1 MTEQELIKSMIAD
14 FQEDYYTY
22 EKMYNYYIGKHDII
36 ADFQNLQGKCNSK
49 VVNNFIK
56 KFINEEINYTLGN
69 ALSLVSKSSNPEI
82 IKAIDSNLYH
92 WRINHNS
99 EVMKQLEI
107 FGKVYLLNYIDN
119 KGRFC
124 ERILT
129 PKNAIAYA
137 DDNGNVKRFIH
148 FYKKPYDSSQWY
160 DIYRPNGSIEIYK
173 DDILIKK
180 NKHHFTGIPVSICK
194 MDDIHDTIYFKIKSL
209 QDAYNLILSTQVCTI
224 ADYRNAYLVASGMD
238 ITEDDKADLKR
249 EDLINLPQGANL
261 NWLIKEIDASGV
273 ENTLNELKYD
283 MYVACNHIDGNENL
297 PSNTSGVALR
307 SRLVFLE
314 QIAKSI
320 YQLVEDAIYDRFERF
335 FEYLEL
341 RSNVKYDVK
350 DIKINFTPNIPQDTM
365 QSVQIVTQL
374 GDKISNETALSLLPF
389 IENPQDELAK
399 IKAEQESAS
408 NVDVSRLTQILSNVS
423 GNHE

>member
-1 MTEQELIKSMIAD
+1 MTDKELTQAMISDYKSSYHI
-14 FQEDYYTY
+14 Y
-22 EKMYNYYIGKHDII
+22 EKMYNYYIGKHDIV
-36 ADFQNLQGKCNSK
+36 ADFQNLQGKCNSR
-49 VVNNFIK
+49 VVNNFVK

-69 ALSLVSKSSNPEI
+69 ALSLVSKSSSTDI
-82 IKAIDSNLYH
+82 ISAIDSSLYH
-92 WRINHNS
+92 WKINHNS

-107 FGKVYLLNYIDN
+107 FGKVYLLNYIDV

-129 PKNAIAYA
+129 PKNAIAYT
-137 DDNGNVKRFIH
+137 DDDGNVKRFIH
-148 FYKKPYDSSQWY
+148 FYKKPYDNSQWY
-160 DIYRPNGSIEIYK
+160 DIYCPNGVVEIYK
-173 DDILIKK
+173 DDTLVKQEE
-180 NKHHFTGIPVSICK
+180 HHFKGIPVSVCK
-194 MDDIHDTIYFKIKSL
+194 MDDIYDTIYFKIKSL

-238 ITEDDKADLKR
+238 ITEEDKADLKR

-283 MYVACNHIDGNENL
+283 MYVACNHIDGNEGL

-320 YQLVEDAIYDRFERF
+320 YQLVEDAIYDRFERL
-335 FEYLEL
+335 FEYLDL
-341 RSNVKYDVK
+341 HNNVQYDVK
-350 DIKINFTPNIPQDTM
+350 DIKINFTPNIPQDAM

-389 IENPQDELAK
+389 IENPQDELVK
-399 IKAEQESAS
+399 IKAEQSS
-408 NVDVSRLTQILSNVS
+408 TSDVDVSKLVELLSNMSV
-423 GNHE
+423 NNE